1 MDTIIFKTQD
11 AVFKF
16 NQVDTKKIII
26 SNINKYDI
34 IEAEKLLNQIS
45 AGNIKM
51 ITIPAEP
58 VYFNLIGIDLIEA
71 GHGSALCKTC
81 NLTYS
86 AGQLKAAVI
95 GAGTTPLTIQIKRK
109 GIIKRMFSKR
119 QKHPSI
125 SGGISYLCPENHN
138 LISIITWKLF

>member
-45 AGNIKM
+45 VGNIKI

-58 VYFNLIGIDLIEA
+58 VYFGHIALDLI
-71 GHGSALCKTC
+71 K
-81 NLTYS
+81 
-86 AGQLKAAVI
+86 
-95 GAGTTPLTIQIKRK
+95 
-109 GIIKRMFSKR
+109 
-119 QKHPSI
+119 
-125 SGGISYLCPENHN
+125 SGYQSNIF
-138 LISIITWKLF
+138 LI